1 MTKEVRVKPLFSSA
15 IIMLISV
22 AYACKLLK
30 NIIFKKKSK
39 KYTRNHERRPS
50 YQTREKINK
59 KKKNNNMRHN
69 QR

>member
-30 NIIFKKKSK
+30 NIIFKKSL
-39 KYTRNHERRPS
+39 RNIHEIMKGD
-50 YQTREKINK
+50 QAIKHEKNK
-59 KKKNNNMRHN
+59 
-69 QR
+69 

>member
-30 NIIFKKKSK
+30 NIFFLKSLRNIQEIMKGDQAIKHEKKL
-39 KYTRNHERRPS
+39 
-50 YQTREKINK
+50 IK
-59 KKKNNNMRHN
+59 KKKNNMRHN